1 VIFGLRSLRLIRI
14 IYIIGLFLALFTLL
28 SCENDVEKINFLT
41 GKKLV
46 PLESTRNITL
56 IFSDSGHVTAR
67 LISPL
72 VERYEGDSSFVEF
85 KEGLKLEF
93 FNNQK
98 QVESRLTAKYAIK
111 YNRSGI
117 MEAKNKVEVLN
128 QKGEVLN
135 CEHLVWN
142 QSTHQIYSNTFVK
155 IKTVDEIIF
164 GDGFESNEDFSK
176 YKIKKIRG
184 TINLKD
190 DEIN

>member
-1 VIFGLRSLRLIRI
+1 MIRI

-164 GDGFESNEDFSK
+164 GDGFESSEDFSK

>member
-1 VIFGLRSLRLIRI
+1 MIKAFHIIIVFLSLSL
-14 IYIIGLFLALFTLL
+14 LLA
-28 SCENDVEKINFLT
+28 CENDVEKINFLT

-56 IFSDSGHVTAR
+56 IFSDSGLVTAR

-72 VERYEGDSSFVEF
+72 VERYEGDTSFVEF
-85 KEGLKLEF
+85 KEGLNLEF
-93 FNNQK
+93 FNNDK
-98 QVESRLTAKYAIK
+98 QVESRLMAKYAIK
-111 YNRSGI
+111 YNQSGV

-155 IKTVDEIIF
+155 IRTADEIIF

-190 DEIN
+190 DKIN